1 MPDRAELHGRR
12 DKFGVLRPVPVP
24 RAEFS
29 ELNPRL
35 EFSRTSA
42 DNETKLIYHV

>member
-1 MPDRAELHGRR
+1 MAGFHGRR
-12 DKFGVLRPVPVP
+12 DKFGVLRPVPVLCD
-24 RAEFS
+24 AFS